1 VDSNIYKI
9 AGMNKETISESI
21 LVENKTIIEF
31 YRKYKCFDF
40 EEVNL
45 ILISLLKN
53 IAEGIDIGLLKSVST
68 QILEQCVDNSQ
79 KIDMMSIRLNKL
91 NSDIMIKIMDVKKDY
106 IDEVK
111 TIITLNDISKN
122 DIYIKQIENITE
134 LFIHKT
140 NSIIIPNISDN
151 MKKEVSEKIYN
162 YQTTLL
168 LEIEKIKNND
178 LKIEQYITNFDRK
191 FEQNISCMT
200 NNIVSTNTKN
210 DIILDDIREFI
221 SKYKISAIKG
231 QLGENRL
238 ENTLNKMFPSDE
250 IINVSGIKESGD
262 FHLKRINQDTIL
274 IETKEYDRNVNR
286 DEVDKFI
293 RDCST
298 QNTHGI
304 FLSHN
309 SGIANKKNFQIE
321 LNNNKVLIYI
331 HYAEYSPEKIQT
343 AIDIID
349 SLSEKIKD
357 TNPHNIHT
365 IPVEVLDE
373 INQEY
378 QASITQKNIILDYI
392 KETNKKLISLID
404 DIKLPKL
411 DKYLNHKYSLVNK
424 GIFICEQCNKIFDSQ
439 KGLSSHK
446 KKHKTNDTDDTTS
459 TYN

>member
-1 VDSNIYKI
+1 
-9 AGMNKETISESI
+9 
-21 LVENKTIIEF
+21 
-31 YRKYKCFDF
+31 
-40 EEVNL
+40 
-45 ILISLLKN
+45 
-53 IAEGIDIGLLKSVST
+53 
-68 QILEQCVDNSQ
+68 
-79 KIDMMSIRLNKL
+79 
-91 NSDIMIKIMDVKKDY
+91 
-106 IDEVK
+106 
-111 TIITLNDISKN
+111 
-122 DIYIKQIENITE
+122 
-134 LFIHKT
+134 
-140 NSIIIPNISDN
+140 